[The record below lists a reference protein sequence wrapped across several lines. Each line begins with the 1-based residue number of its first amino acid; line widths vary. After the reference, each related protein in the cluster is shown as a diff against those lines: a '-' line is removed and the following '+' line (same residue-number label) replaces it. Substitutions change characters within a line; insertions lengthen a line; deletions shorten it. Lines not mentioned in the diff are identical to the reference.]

1 MPKRYDLIVFDWDG
15 TLVDSTQLIVDSILA
30 ASADVGLMQP
40 EPSAARSIIGLGLP
54 EALRTLFGDL
64 SDTQRKQLTE
74 RYRYHYFAQD
84 HAVPLF
90 DGVTDAIA
98 ALVGQGFMLA
108 VATGKG
114 RNGLNLS
121 LQRCGLQK
129 HFLATRCV
137 DECFSKPHPQMLLE
151 IMDELGALPGRTL
164 MVGDTSY
171 DLQMAQNAGV
181 DSVAVSYGAQQLEN
195 LLPYEPIAHFDN
207 FTNLNRWLIMNA

>member
-30 ASADVGLMQP
+30 ASADVGLAPP
-40 EPSAARSIIGLGLP
+40 EPTAARNIIGLGLP
-54 EALRTLFGDL
+54 EALRTLFGEL
-64 SDTQRKQLTE
+64 SDHQRRHITE
-74 RYRYHYFAQD
+74 RYRYHFFAQD
-84 HAVPLF
+84 HSVPLF
-90 DGVTDAIA
+90 EGVDEAIA
-98 ALVGQGFMLA
+98 GLSEQGFMLA

-114 RNGLNLS
+114 RNGLNQS
-121 LQRCGLQK
+121 LQRCGLQP

-151 IMDELGALPGRTL
+151 IMDELGAVPERTL

-195 LLPYEPIAHFDN
+195 LLPYGPVAHFDK

>member
-30 ASADVGLMQP
+30 ASADVGLRQP
-40 EPSAARSIIGLGLP
+40 EPSAARNIIGLGLP
-54 EALRTLFGDL
+54 EALRTLFGEL
-64 SDTQRKQLTE
+64 SDDQRRQITE

-90 DGVTDAIA
+90 DGVSEAIA
-98 ALVGQGFMLA
+98 TLVEQGFMLG

-114 RNGLNLS
+114 RNGLNQS
-121 LQRCGLQK
+121 MHRCGLHP

-151 IMDELGALPGRTL
+151 IMDELGAVPERTL
-164 MVGDTSY
+164 MIGDTSY
-171 DLQMAQNAGV
+171 DLQMAKNAGV
-181 DSVAVSYGAQQLEN
+181 DSIAVSYGAQALDD
-195 LLPYEPIAHFDN
+195 LLPYGPVAHFDK